1 MEFKKKY
8 FLKSVILHI
17 ILIKY
22 IYTYI
27 KNSLIYVYIYI
38 EYLMKLLIK
47 LKFQVYY
54 TPRVAG
60 NLSWEDSALS
70 KAARQTM

>member
-1 MEFKKKY
+1 
-8 FLKSVILHI
+8 
-17 ILIKY
+17 
-22 IYTYI
+22 
-27 KNSLIYVYIYI
+27 
-38 EYLMKLLIK
+38 MKLLIK